1 MQSAPALFRSR
12 APGHVRFPLGACPL
26 LLLLGACSAGGEL
39 VPEEEAT
46 PTSPE
51 AVSLTTFDGKT
62 IAGTFQAAL
71 GIERG
76 PGVLLLHQ
84 VDAAVGEGHDRSDW
98 DGVFE
103 SLVSAGISTLAIDFR
118 SHGVSDD
125 ADVPVFDLGSARE
138 QLRYDVEAA
147 LDYLD
152 DRGLEIGR
160 DRIGVAGLGLG
171 ATMAVVAVH
180 ESPDGAPG
188 DWGADAV
195 VSIGGRH
202 DRAVDLTPDGD
213 PTLTLRDGL
222 YIAAEDNALDAQSA
236 SLFYAATLTGE
247 RRLQLVPGTDAHGVD
262 MLAEDAVQT
271 AVPAW
276 FLEVLDE

>member
-1 MQSAPALFRSR
+1 MRHR
-12 APGHVRFPLGACPL
+12 VPL
-26 LLLLGACSAGGEL
+26 LLLLIALSACTGVGEL
-39 VPEEEAT
+39 VPEEST

-51 AVSLTTFDGKT
+51 EVTITTLDSKT
-62 IAGTFQAAL
+62 IAGTFHAAV
-71 GIERG
+71 GVERG
-76 PGVLLLHQ
+76 RGVLLLHQ

-103 SLVSAGISTLAIDFR
+103 DLVANGISTLAIDFR
-118 SHGVSDD
+118 SHGASDA
-125 ADVPVFDLGSARE
+125 ADVPIFDLGSDRE
-138 QLRYDVEAA
+138 QLRHDVEAG

-152 DRGLEIGR
+152 DRGFEIGA

-180 ESPDGAPG
+180 ESPDGPG

-195 VSIGGRH
+195 VVISGRH

-222 YIAAEDNALDAQSA
+222 YVAAEDNALDAESA
-236 SLFYAATLTGE
+236 SLFHAATTSGE
-247 RRLQLVPGTDAHGVD
+247 RRIQLVPGTDAHGAEL
-262 MLAEDAVQT
+262 LADDGVQ
-271 AVPAW
+271 AAIPAW
-276 FLEVLDE
+276 FLEVLDP